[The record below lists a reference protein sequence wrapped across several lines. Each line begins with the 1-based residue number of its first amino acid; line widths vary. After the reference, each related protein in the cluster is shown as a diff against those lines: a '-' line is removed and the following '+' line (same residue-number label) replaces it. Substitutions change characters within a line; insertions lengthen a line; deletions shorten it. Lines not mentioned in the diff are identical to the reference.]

1 MTPLA
6 IAAIFLLQVPPAVSA
21 KELAATKQ
29 AAYLAQTASAALNH
43 DLGLL
48 QRLDTPFPSATSFR
62 ETTAGELMKIIRAT
76 TKSAI
81 EIDTRVVGD
90 SGGWELKTVSCD
102 PTTVRQALDA
112 LVRAISP
119 EYERF
124 VVDVAA
130 GMLVITDAAGQ
141 RTLKCQAQYPLAQM
155 LPRLGAQDGAQDGGH
170 DEMGSTI
177 ELARTELENFIM
189 LTQHDD
195 WFAMGGDIARID
207 WTGSVATVEATPAM
221 HFEIRKRLAQLE
233 ESLPSLNLQWAVRVV
248 EFTAATKPNEIDAAV
263 ASQQALDALFT
274 SGGAKV
280 LAASTILTPA
290 GEVAQARIVEDNLE
304 SVMRIEPISTKSGR
318 SFVVRTTVKPAGA
331 IDAAAATSEIS
342 LRAIPGVR
350 AAATLQIGGR
360 RLLVDCIGLSEGAR
374 KLMQREK

>member
-1 MTPLA
+1 
-6 IAAIFLLQVPPAVSA
+6 
-21 KELAATKQ
+21 
-29 AAYLAQTASAALNH
+29 
-43 DLGLL
+43 
-48 QRLDTPFPSATSFR
+48 
-62 ETTAGELMKIIRAT
+62 
-76 TKSAI
+76 
-81 EIDTRVVGD
+81 
-90 SGGWELKTVSCD
+90 
-102 PTTVRQALDA
+102 
-112 LVRAISP
+112 
-119 EYERF
+119 
-124 VVDVAA
+124 
-130 GMLVITDAAGQ
+130 
-141 RTLKCQAQYPLAQM
+141 
-155 LPRLGAQDGAQDGGH
+155 
-170 DEMGSTI
+170 MGSTI

-195 WFAMGGDIARID
+195 WNAMGGDLARID

-221 HFEIRKRLAQLE
+221 HFDIRKRLAQLE

-248 EFTAATKPNEIDAAV
+248 EFTAATKPSEIDAAV
-263 ASQQALDALFT
+263 ASQQALDALVA

-331 IDAAAATSEIS
+331 VDAAAATSEIS

>member
-81 EIDTRVVGD
+81 ELDTRVVGD
-90 SGGWELKTVSCD
+90 SGGWELKTVSCE

-189 LTQHDD
+189 LTQHED
-195 WFAMGGDIARID
+195 WNAMGGDLARID

-221 HFEIRKRLAQLE
+221 HFDIRKRLAQLE

-248 EFTAATKPNEIDAAV
+248 EFTAAT
-263 ASQQALDALFT
+263 
-274 SGGAKV
+274 
-280 LAASTILTPA
+280 
-290 GEVAQARIVEDNLE
+290 
-304 SVMRIEPISTKSGR
+304 
-318 SFVVRTTVKPAGA
+318 
-331 IDAAAATSEIS
+331 
-342 LRAIPGVR
+342 
-350 AAATLQIGGR
+350 
-360 RLLVDCIGLSEGAR
+360 
-374 KLMQREK
+374 

>member
-62 ETTAGELMKIIRAT
+62 ETTAGELLKIIRAT

-81 EIDTRVVGD
+81 ELDTRVVGD

-141 RTLKCQAQYPLAQM
+141 RTLKCQAQYPLAQV

-170 DEMGSTI
+170 DEMGSTT

-221 HFEIRKRLAQLE
+221 HFDIRKRLAQLE

-248 EFTAATKPNEIDAAV
+248 EFTAATKPSEIDAAV
-263 ASQQALDALFT
+263 ASQQALDALVA

-331 IDAAAATSEIS
+331 VDAAAATSEIS